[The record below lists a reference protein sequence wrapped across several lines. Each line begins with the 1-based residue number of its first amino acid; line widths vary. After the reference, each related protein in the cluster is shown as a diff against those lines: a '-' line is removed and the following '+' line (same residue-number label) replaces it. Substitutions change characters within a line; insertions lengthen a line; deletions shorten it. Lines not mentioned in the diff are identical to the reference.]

1 MWDEHLTTR
10 PFGDI
15 VRMKKLKSLWLPW
28 VILKR
33 GKAATWKFERSVMYW
48 VSRGLSDLEDI
59 CFQEREWGG
68 GEGEEPKVVGAW
80 VLEKTSHGN
89 FQGTSISG

>member
-1 MWDEHLTTR
+1 
-10 PFGDI
+10 
-15 VRMKKLKSLWLPW
+15 
-28 VILKR
+28 
-33 GKAATWKFERSVMYW
+33 MYW